1 MVIHSHILSAP
12 ILGRIHCENMAT
24 MGAFIW
30 TSNESLLLNLSVSLS
45 CVEDYPMTTVKI
57 SGKEGVL
64 GIVRFPSTQ

>member
-1 MVIHSHILSAP
+1 
-12 ILGRIHCENMAT
+12 